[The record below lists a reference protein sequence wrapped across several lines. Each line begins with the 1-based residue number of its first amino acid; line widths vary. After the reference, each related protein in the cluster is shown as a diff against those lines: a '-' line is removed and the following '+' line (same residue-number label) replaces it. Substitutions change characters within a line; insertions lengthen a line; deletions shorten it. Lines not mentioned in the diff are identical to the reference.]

1 MKYYVETSLENFKA
15 WSGGRDTLEVLIE
28 KGLCDTVEA
37 CLEEALGEDVS
48 DTDIND
54 TLWFERDMIAEWC
67 GFSSWEALENGEE
80 EEEEEEEADETDL
93 EEVKDRLNEC
103 IENEDDFDTFCNGRD
118 CSSCPFDAHCNLMT
132 KCEEAYNYMLEG
144 YNFDEAIALLNGKEV

>member
-1 MKYYVETSLENFKA
+1 MKYYVETSLENFEA

-37 CLEEALGEDVS
+37 CLEEALGEDIS

-80 EEEEEEEADETDL
+80 EEEETEEEEEENNFSRWCNENYPACKGCPYEKLRGLADCETAYYHDHP
-93 EEVKDRLNEC
+93 DN
-103 IENEDDFDTFCNGRD
+103 DDGIRI
-118 CSSCPFDAHCNLMT
+118 
-132 KCEEAYNYMLEG
+132 YQ
-144 YNFDEAIALLNGKEV
+144 